1 MCVATYVSIRQTIR
15 RRPVANTKDRN
26 HLCMVAVLPTPADA
40 VHFYRSK
47 VKKSLLAAKQYQQH
61 LEFMK
66 L

>member
-47 VKKSLLAAKQYQQH
+47 VKKSLKAAKQYEEY
-61 LEFMK
+61 LEFIK
-66 L
+66 P